1 MTERRKDSKNRV
13 LRAGESQRKDGTYM
27 YRYTDI
33 TGKRVCVYARTLE
46 DLRVKEQTIQKEL
59 NDGIDYAAGKA
70 TTIDLVERYVSLKQG
85 ARYSTKVLY
94 DYILGILRNE
104 DFGYRQI
111 REIKQSDVQ
120 AWVIKLHQDGRS

>member
-1 MTERRKDSKNRV
+1 MAERRKDSKNRV

-27 YRYTDI
+27 YRYTDAR
-33 TGKRVCVYARTLE
+33 GKRVCVYARTLE
-46 DLRVKEQTIQKEL
+46 DLRVKEQTIQREL

-70 TTIDLVERYVSLKQG
+70 TVIDLVERYVSLKQG

-94 DYILGILRNE
+94 DYILGILRNT

-111 REIKQSDVQ
+111 REIKQSDDR
-120 AWVIKLHQDGRS
+120 HG